1 MVGGIRWREIKNN
14 GLHFEAEGST
24 INQNDGCSGQFR
36 PVEMPA
42 AGGYHRSAFT
52 VVAKAV

>member
-14 GLHFEAEGST
+14 GLHIEAEGST

-36 PVEMPA
+36 PVKMP
-42 AGGYHRSAFT
+42 AGGYHRSALT